1 MYMYTYNIHI
11 MCMYYGVVQGLAS
24 PFWRCIA
31 KRGRRAKTL
40 VCVSSLLP
48 PGVPS
53 EPRLWS
59 SPFSWLW
66 RRGRSRF
73 CLGSRRNSAAG

>member
-1 MYMYTYNIHI
+1 

-31 KRGRRAKTL
+31 KKGGRAKTL

-48 PGVPS
+48 RWVS
-53 EPRLWS
+53 FRAAIVVC